1 MDQAVEDAAAHHA
14 LVASAPAEQDLVDG
28 GGPRSGLRV
37 VDVDG
42 EVPLEGIGRG
52 SPLLGLRH
60 GDGVPVGGRAVDGH
74 GEGAV
79 VGGPRAGG
87 LGDPPAVPGDRVAD
101 EDEAPGVAVHEADQS
116 AGGGGEPAALL
127 DAGEGEAVPL
137 PEGGVV
143 GVAGGVVVGREHEV
157 PRLLRRR
164 PGGPEEAPRADDAV
178 PPPAHG
184 RRAQRARHGQEGEDA
199 FRNVVGEDAVD
210 RYRAA
215 GIVGVDAGVGRGVG
229 VPRRGAAANEG
240 DGSVIHR

>member
-1 MDQAVEDAAAHHA
+1 MWMEKSHWRGSAGEPAAW
-14 LVASAPAEQDLVDG
+14 SSPRRRCTG
-28 GGPRSGLRV
+28 GGA
-37 VDVDG
+37 
-42 EVPLEGIGRG
+42 
-52 SPLLGLRH
+52 
-60 GDGVPVGGRAVDGH
+60 GGRRPRR
-74 GEGAV
+74 GAV
-79 VGGPRAGG
+79 VGAR
-87 LGDPPAVPGDRVAD
+87 
-101 EDEAPGVAVHEADQS
+101 APGGSGILQRSPVIGLQTKTRLPASLSMKQTSPREEEASQ
-116 AGGGGEPAALL
+116 LL
-127 DAGEGEAVPL
+127 SRCREGEAVPL